1 MALSLE
7 VLLVVLAQCAIAV
20 VVGLG
25 VGWFLKY
32 INCPEEPAKY
42 IMIAVWIIVGVFVLV
57 KLLRLAGIA

>member
-1 MALSLE
+1 VALSLE

-20 VVGLG
+20 LVGLG
-25 VGWFLKY
+25 LGWLLKY
-32 INCPEEPAKY
+32 LNCPEEPAKY